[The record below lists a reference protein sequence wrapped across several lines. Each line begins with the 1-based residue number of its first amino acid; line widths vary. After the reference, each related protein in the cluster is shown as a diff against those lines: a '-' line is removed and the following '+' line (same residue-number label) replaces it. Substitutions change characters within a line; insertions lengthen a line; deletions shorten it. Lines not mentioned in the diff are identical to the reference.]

1 MSHVGLQDINSGLRA
16 QSAMLPH
23 GLLRPSPMG
32 LVPAVVS
39 PGLR

>member
-23 GLLRPSPMG
+23 GLLRPFLMG
-32 LVPAVVS
+32 LGARRGV